1 MSQNPRVG
9 VLALQGD
16 FSEHCTALSNIGL
29 CPTEIRLGSQL
40 AEIDGLI
47 IPGGESTS
55 MMKLIDYYDLR
66 DPLVRFAREGNPIWG
81 TCAGLIVMAQ
91 KLLEPIPLPLGLMD
105 LLVQR
110 NAFGRQVDSFQENV
124 RITGIPGDDFRGVFI
139 RAPVVKTVGPRVQV
153 LGRLKE
159 GEVVAVREENLLGTA
174 FHPELTNDPRMHR
187 YFADMVEKSCR

>member
-1 MSQNPRVG
+1 MNPSPRIG
-9 VLALQGD
+9 VLSLQGD
-16 FSEHCTALSNIGL
+16 FSEHCASLLNVGL
-29 CPTEIRLGSQL
+29 NPTEIRLASQL
-40 AEIDGLI
+40 KEIDGLI

-55 MMKLIDYYDLR
+55 MVKLIDYYDLR
-66 DPLVRFAREGNPIWG
+66 VPLVKFARDGNPIWG

-105 LLVQR
+105 LLVER

-124 RITGIPGDDFRGVFI
+124 RIDGIPGGEFRGVFI
-139 RAPVVKTVGPRVQV
+139 RAPIVKEVGPRVQV

-174 FHPELTNDPRMHR
+174 FHPELTDDSRMHR